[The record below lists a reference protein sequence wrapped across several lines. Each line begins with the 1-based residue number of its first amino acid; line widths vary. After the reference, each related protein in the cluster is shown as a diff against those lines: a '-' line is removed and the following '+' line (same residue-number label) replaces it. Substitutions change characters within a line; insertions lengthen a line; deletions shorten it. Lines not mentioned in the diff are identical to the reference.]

1 MGQLSLLQ
9 LRAGNVPSFCKR
21 SQSHGGRLKMLTAL
35 GLHAWLR
42 QRQWPLFL
50 THFILFYFLVFTRV
64 LPSQKKKK
72 NFSAVQVCSLT
83 FWHLIFFFSLAKLH
97 LEKKIKKISP
107 LFILNSHGW
116 QLQEAVGW
124 RTAAEPAAKPH
135 QLAFDPALHRAT
147 LERGQPGITGGSSSE
162 HPIRNKKWNQLWV
175 GLCFF

>member
-1 MGQLSLLQ
+1 MEGSRCWLPLGYTLGCSRGGDLCSWH
-9 LRAGNVPSFCKR
+9 RA
-21 SQSHGGRLKMLTAL
+21 AL
-35 GLHAWLR
+35 
-42 QRQWPLFL
+42 FY
-50 THFILFYFLVFTRV
+50 FILFFGFHQSFSFSEEEKKL
-64 LPSQKKKK
+64 LGSPSLQPDILASDFFFFIGKTPFRKK
-72 NFSAVQVCSLT
+72 NN
-83 FWHLIFFFSLAKLH
+83 
-97 LEKKIKKISP
+97 KKISP

-147 LERGQPGITGGSSSE
+147 LERGRPGITGGSSSE